1 MTAELG
7 QLQGRLAA
15 PTLLVTKLHPPFVPA
30 QVVTRERLF
39 GRLREAQ
46 RARLSLVACPAG
58 FGKSTLLAAWR
69 EHESRERP
77 VGWVSVDEGDN
88 DAVVLWL
95 HVVEALARVCPQL
108 DGGALAATFAAAP
121 HVEVALPRLVNAL
134 AEQPPVALVLDD
146 FHRLTSRST
155 RETVAWFV
163 DRLPPNVQLVIA
175 SRTDPALPLGTLR
188 ARGQLLELRAD
199 DLRFSR
205 EEADEFLNERLE
217 LELTEEDIALLV
229 GRTEGWPAGIYLAA
243 LSLTGKDDKSALVR
257 EFDGASAHVVD
268 FLAGEVLAGFEPELQ
283 TFMLRTSVLERLC
296 VPLCDAVLGA
306 PGAAATQ
313 AAAAIPDLAAA
324 ADADPAPGSAA
335 ALATLAHSNLFL
347 IPLDDQRRWYRFH
360 HLFAQILR
368 LELERR
374 EPGTAPDLHRR
385 AFHWHAA
392 SGTTGE
398 AIHHAVAAGEFDA
411 AGVLI
416 SESWN
421 EHANAGR
428 IRSILE
434 WLDAFPETVLGCNH
448 ELLLV
453 KAWAAAMVGRRDD
466 ELAALDQALALP
478 NPPTGPLRDGFG
490 SFEASVVLL
499 RATFAWGDVSA
510 ILKDGA
516 RSAEL
521 EPPGSPFRPVT
532 TWALG
537 WGHFCNGDLDEATRW
552 LEETTRIA
560 PPAEQ
565 WIVGLAA
572 MGDLSLIAG
581 MRGHRDEQLRIATEA
596 MDLMHEV
603 GLADA
608 VEIGEVHTAYG
619 VALAAHGRHIDAKP
633 HLEHGVFVRRIWAQD
648 LDLIDGLLGLAPTV
662 AALGDARR
670 ADELLEESAMLV
682 DRCADPGALPARLAE
697 ARAIVRAATASGLA
711 TTSGVASTSPPST
724 ARRVMQLAQQPAA
737 RPEPTAAN
745 PADPEPAPHARAA
758 LPEPLSERELV
769 VLRLLRSGLSER
781 EIGNELF
788 ISFNTVHSHVKS
800 VYRKLGVSSRAA
812 AVARA
817 SDEQLF

>member
-1 MTAELG
+1 MASELG

-30 QVVTRERLF
+30 QVVTRDRLF
-39 GRLREAQ
+39 RRLSEAQ

-69 EHESRERP
+69 QHESRERP

-95 HVVEALARVCPQL
+95 HIVEALARVCPEL
-108 DGGALAATFAAAP
+108 DGSTLAATFAAAP

-134 AEQPPVALVLDD
+134 AEQRAVALVLDD

-155 RETVAWFV
+155 RDTVAWFV
-163 DRLPPNVQLVIA
+163 DKLPPNVQLVIA

-199 DLRFSR
+199 DLRFSAG
-205 EEADEFLNERLE
+205 EAEEFLNERLE
-217 LELTEEDIALLV
+217 LELTDDDIALLV

-243 LSLTGKDDKSALVR
+243 LSLAGKDDKSALVR
-257 EFDGASAHVVD
+257 EFDGASAHIVD
-268 FLAGEVLAGFEPELQ
+268 FLAGEVLAGFDPELQ
-283 TFMLRTSVLERLC
+283 TFMLRTCVLERLC
-296 VPLCDAVLGA
+296 APLCDAVLHE
-306 PGAAATQ
+306 PGAASALGR
-313 AAAAIPDLAAA
+313 LAQ
-324 ADADPAPGSAA
+324 
-335 ALATLAHSNLFL
+335 SNLFL
-347 IPLDDQRRWYRFH
+347 ISLDDQRRWYRFH

-374 EPGTAPDLHRR
+374 EPGTAPELHRR
-385 AFHWHAA
+385 AFNWHTA

-411 AGVLI
+411 AGRLI
-416 SESWN
+416 CESWN

-434 WLDAFPETVLGCNH
+434 WLDAFPEEVLAADH
-448 ELLLV
+448 ELLMV
-453 KAWAAAMVGRRDD
+453 KAWASAMVGRREDQ
-466 ELAALDQALALP
+466 LAALDQALALP
-478 NPPTGPLRDGFG
+478 TPPAGPLRDGFG

-499 RATFAWGDVSA
+499 QATFAWGDVNA
-510 ILKDGA
+510 ILTHGA
-516 RSAEL
+516 RSEEL

-537 WGHFCNGDLDEATRW
+537 WGHFCNGDLGEATRW

-560 PPAEQ
+560 PPTEQ
-565 WIVGLAA
+565 WVVGLAA

-581 MRGHRDEQLRIATEA
+581 IRGDHEAQLRIATETV
-596 MDLMHEV
+596 DLMHDV

-619 VALAAHGRHIDAKP
+619 VALAAHGRHAEARP
-633 HLEHGVFVRRIWAQD
+633 HLEHGVFVRRIWAQE
-648 LDLIDGLLGLAPTV
+648 LDLIDGLLGLAPTI

-670 ADELLEESAMLV
+670 ADELLDEAATLV
-682 DRCADPGALPARLAE
+682 DRCADPGALPERLAQ
-697 ARAIVRAATASGLA
+697 ARAAVATEPQLDRAPERAA
-711 TTSGVASTSPPST
+711 PP
-724 ARRVMQLAQQPAA
+724 VVQLAQQPAA
-737 RPEPTAAN
+737 RPAAN
-745 PADPEPAPHARAA
+745 TTPAAA
-758 LPEPLSERELV
+758 PEPLSERELV

-817 SDEQLF
+817 NDEQLF

>member
-1 MTAELG
+1 MASELG
-7 QLQGRLAA
+7 QVQGRLAA
-15 PTLLVTKLHPPFVPA
+15 PTLLVTKLHPPYVPA
-30 QVVTRERLF
+30 QVVTRDRLF
-39 GRLREAQ
+39 GRLSEAS

-95 HVVEALARVCPQL
+95 HVVEALARVCPEL
-108 DGGALAATFAAAP
+108 DGGTLAATFAAAP
-121 HVEVALPRLVNAL
+121 HLEVALPRLVNAL
-134 AEQPPVALVLDD
+134 AEQPAVALVVDD
-146 FHRLTSRST
+146 FHRLTSRT
-155 RETVAWFV
+155 ARETVAWFV
-163 DRLPPNVQLVIA
+163 DKLPPNVQLVIA

-199 DLRFSR
+199 DLRFSAD
-205 EEADEFLNERLE
+205 EAEEFLNERLE
-217 LELTEEDIALLV
+217 LGLTDDDIALLV

-257 EFDGASAHVVD
+257 EFDGTSAHIVD
-268 FLAGEVLAGFEPELQ
+268 FLAGEVLAGFDPELQ

-296 VPLCDAVLGA
+296 APLCDAVRGE
-306 PGAAATQ
+306 PN
-313 AAAAIPDLAAA
+313 
-324 ADADPAPGSAA
+324 SAG
-335 ALATLAHSNLFL
+335 ALATLATSNLFL
-347 IPLDDQRRWYRFH
+347 LPLDDQHRWYRFH

-368 LELERR
+368 LELDRR
-374 EPGTAPDLHRR
+374 EPGAATELHRR
-385 AFHWHAA
+385 AFNWHTA

-411 AGVLI
+411 AGLLI
-416 SESWN
+416 CESWN

-434 WLDAFPETVLGCNH
+434 WLDAFPEPVLAAGH

-453 KAWAAAMVGRRDD
+453 KAWASAMLGRRDD
-466 ELAALDQALALP
+466 QLATVEQVLALP
-478 NPPTGPLRDGFG
+478 NPPTGALRDGFG

-499 RATFAWGDVSA
+499 RATFAWGDVGA
-510 ILKDGA
+510 ILTDGA

-537 WGHFCNGDLDEATRW
+537 WGHLCNGDLSEATRW
-552 LEETTRIA
+552 LQETTRIG

-565 WIVGLAA
+565 WIVHLAA
-572 MGDLSLIAG
+572 LGDLSLIAG
-581 MRGHRDEQLRIATEA
+581 MRGDRDAQLQIATEA
-596 MDLMHEV
+596 IDLMHDV

-619 VALAAHGRHIDAKP
+619 VALAAHGRHAEARP

-662 AALGDARR
+662 AALGDQRR
-670 ADELLEESAMLV
+670 AEDLLDETAAII
-682 DRCADPGALPARLAE
+682 DRCADAGALPARL
-697 ARAIVRAATASGLA
+697 V
-711 TTSGVASTSPPST
+711 
-724 ARRVMQLAQQPAA
+724 
-737 RPEPTAAN
+737 
-745 PADPEPAPHARAA
+745 DARAA
-758 LPEPLSERELV
+758 VAAAAPPRRALAEPLSERELA

-817 SDEQLF
+817 NDEQLFEIT